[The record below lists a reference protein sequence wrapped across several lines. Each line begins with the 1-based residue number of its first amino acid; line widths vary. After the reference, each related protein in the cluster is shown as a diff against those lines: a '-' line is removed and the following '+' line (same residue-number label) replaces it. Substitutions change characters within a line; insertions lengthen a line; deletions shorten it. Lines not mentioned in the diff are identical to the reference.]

1 MKSTSG
7 DSVEMSVLMS
17 IPDGLSLPVFWTFC
31 VASLRI
37 VGLQW
42 AQSLC
47 LYVVLD
53 SLSFAWLP
61 SLFCKG
67 DVALGGWEMAWG
79 VLSGSISLS
88 CESPGRCVLCGAH

>member
-17 IPDGLSLPVFWTFC
+17 MPDGLSLPVFWTFC

-42 AQSLC
+42 TQSPCLC
-47 LYVVLD
+47 VVLD
-53 SLSFAWLP
+53 SLSFAWLL
-61 SLFCKG
+61 SLFCGIGRPG
-67 DVALGGWEMAWG
+67 DSLGCFMGFNFHF
-79 VLSGSISLS
+79 L
-88 CESPGRCVLCGAH
+88 